1 MKLADVTVENH
12 SAGVQGTNG
21 FTIAQTSKMFK
32 ILSDSLYSDKIQ
44 SFVNYLQMQMMHT
57 FQQEHN
63 HSGNLPVL
71 AILTLP
77 SEIMYGQVNKIWKNC
92 TQQC

>member
-44 SFVNYLQMQMMHT
+44 AIIRELSTNANDAHISAGTKQACTHGP
-57 FQQEHN
+57 
-63 HSGNLPVL
+63 SGR
-71 AILTLP
+71 
-77 SEIMYGQVNKIWKNC
+77 M
-92 TQQC
+92 

>member
-32 ILSDSLYSDKIQ
+32 ILSDSLYSDKIMAIIREL
-44 SFVNYLQMQMMHT
+44 STNANDAHIS
-57 FQQEHN
+57 
-63 HSGNLPVL
+63 SGNYTT
-71 AILTLP
+71 I
-77 SEIMYGQVNKIWKNC
+77 
-92 TQQC
+92 